1 MAGFE
6 TWQPPLL
13 ENGKLTKWNWMIHHP
28 QNIILK
34 PNTSIGAFTYI
45 NAKHEVEIQEQVQID
60 SHCSIY
66 SYHTLQDTEQKGKV
80 LIKKNAY
87 IGSHCTIMPGV
98 IIGENAIIEPYSC
111 VNTNIP
117 DNSIASG
124 NPAKIKL
131 EIKTEIKKLTPVFS
145 EKHLEQ
151 TSQESQD
158 QKSQNQ
164 KNPWKISL
172 FKTYS
177 DEADVEAVA
186 KVLRRGTYWALGP
199 EIEQFEQAIA
209 KLVNT
214 KFALAFNSGTS
225 ALHSLLLAYNIKDRE
240 VIIPSFTFIA
250 TANAV
255 VLAGGIPIFAE
266 SEPDTFGLDAQDV
279 ESRITPKTIAIIPLH
294 YGGFPSRDIE
304 KLRAIADKHN
314 LFLIDDAAESL
325 GSKINNKPIGSYGHA
340 AMFSFCQNK
349 VLATGEGGIIVT
361 DSQEIYEK
369 SKLIRSHGR
378 VEETQDYFSH
388 VGDNDY
394 IQVGYNFRMPTIIAA
409 LGLSQLEKMPL
420 VINLRRKHAKFITE
434 KLSHI
439 KELHLPTEL
448 PNHYSVYQM
457 YTLTLPNKILRD
469 QLQTYL
475 TQKQIMSKVYFNP
488 VHLKTIYRKAYQYKQ
503 GDLPKTESLS
513 DRVLNI
519 PLYPSL
525 SSEELEYLTHSIQ
538 EFFATEK

>member
-1 MAGFE
+1 M
-6 TWQPPLL
+6 WQSPVA
-13 ENGKLTKWNWMIHHP
+13 EDGKLTKWNWMVQHP
-28 QNIILK
+28 ENLILRK
-34 PNTSIGAFTYI
+34 NTSIGAFTYI
-45 NAKHEVEIQEQVQID
+45 NAKYDVEIQENVQID
-60 SHCSIY
+60 SHCCIY
-66 SYHTLQDTEQKGKV
+66 SHHTLNNTQQKGKV
-80 LIKKNAY
+80 FIKKNAF

-98 IIGENAIIEPYSC
+98 IIGENVIIEPYSC

-124 NPAKIKL
+124 NPAKIKS
-131 EIKTEIKKLTPVFS
+131 EIKKLTTTT
-145 EKHLEQ
+145 EKKIEQ
-151 TSQESQD
+151 TPPSP
-158 QKSQNQ
+158 
-164 KNPWKISL
+164 KNTWKISL

-186 KVLRRGTYWALGP
+186 KVLRRGTYWAIGP

-209 KLVNT
+209 KLINT

-225 ALHSLLLAYNIKDRE
+225 ALHTLLLAYNIKDRE

-250 TANAV
+250 TANVV

-304 KLRAIADKHN
+304 KLRAIADKHK

-325 GSKINNKPIGSYGHA
+325 GSTINNKHIGSFGHA

-369 SKLIRSHGR
+369 AKLIRSHGR

-394 IQVGYNFRMPTIIAA
+394 IQVGYNFRMPSIIAA
-409 LGLSQLEKMPL
+409 LGLSQLEKMPI
-420 VINLRRKHAKFITE
+420 VIHLRRSHAKFITE
-434 KLSHI
+434 KLSNI

-457 YTLTLPNKILRD
+457 YTLTLPNKTIRD
-469 QLQTYL
+469 QLQTHL

-488 VHLKTIYRKAYQYKQ
+488 VHLKTIYRKAYHYKQ

-538 EFFATEK
+538 EFFAKER